1 MLEGKKARSIYLDEE
16 DSDNLEKLAK
26 EDNRSFNS
34 YVNILFKKH
43 LEEHNKLSLVKRKKV
58 A

>member
-1 MLEGKKARSIYLDEE
+1 MLEGKKGKSIYLDEE

-34 YVNILFKKH
+34 YVNMLFKNH
-43 LEEHNKLSLVKRKKV
+43 LEKHNKLSLVKRKKV